1 MRFAANRLASHLES
15 VCNRA
20 NWSTIRAK
28 FKSRSSYD
36 TARLLSTR
44 FQTAAPSL
52 PPLDG
57 KHRGDGWKAGNNP
70 CGRNTRSPN
79 SRTLFY
85 LICLFLFLSIL
96 VPSFFPSSRNSIRVS
111 VRLKE
116 NGILRFTGIVSLL
129 LTSII
134 FAIIFFSTFQA
145 VCCWVKKKENSR
157 GIVLCF
163 VWIDRL
169 RIVSLFYSRV
179 IQLTNNIIHN
189 YSFLFDEKGNSLDK
203 RQRPALFS
211 LATKITRFR
220 IILRDAR
227 DARFR
232 VVSCIDSPFFIVGR
246 GD

>member
-79 SRTLFY
+79 LLFY

-129 LTSII
+129 LTSIRVLLLLLL
-134 FAIIFFSTFQA
+134 FFYISGG
-145 VCCWVKKKENSR
+145 CWVKKKENSR

-163 VWIDRL
+163 VWVDRL
-169 RIVSLFYSRV
+169 RIVSSFYSRV
-179 IQLTNNIIHN
+179 IQLTNNMIHN

-211 LATKITRFR
+211 FTTKITRFR

>member
-1 MRFAANRLASHLES
+1 MNSGGNTGPGCVVSVLVSCDRLISPGYGKGIGNRPFSLFPVETLIENFATCGLRFAANRLASHLES

-79 SRTLFY
+79 LLFY

-129 LTSII
+129 LTSIRVLLLLLL
-134 FAIIFFSTFQA
+134 FFYISGGLLL
-145 VCCWVKKKENSR
+145 S
-157 GIVLCF
+157 
-163 VWIDRL
+163 
-169 RIVSLFYSRV
+169 
-179 IQLTNNIIHN
+179 
-189 YSFLFDEKGNSLDK
+189 
-203 RQRPALFS
+203 
-211 LATKITRFR
+211 
-220 IILRDAR
+220 
-227 DARFR
+227 
-232 VVSCIDSPFFIVGR
+232 
-246 GD
+246 